1 MSGAILPRGNE
12 YLPVIQSEP
21 IALIG
26 GSILVYRG
34 RFEVP
39 LVAALS
45 HYGRAR
51 QLIDLNRFEEAAVD
65 GAKAVELAPDDPNM
79 HYVLGLALVRSGRRD
94 EARREFEAAIRLAA
108 INPPIFR
115 RAEMDSKGELQR
127 LP

>member
-1 MSGAILPRGNE
+1 MSSAILPRGNE

-21 IALIG
+21 NAIIG

-51 QLIDLNRFEEAAVD
+51 QLIDMNRFEEAAVD
-65 GAKAVELAPDDPNM
+65 GAKAVALAPDDPNT
-79 HYVLGLALVRSGRRD
+79 HYVLGLALARSGRRD
-94 EARREFEAAIRLAA
+94 EASSEFETSIRLAA
-108 INPPIFR
+108 VNPPLFR
-115 RAEMDSKGELQR
+115 RAEMDSRGELQR
-127 LP
+127 LR